1 MVSVALGRGFEPQS
15 DQIKDYEIGMYCFI
29 DKHAALRSNSK
40 SWIWFDK
47 TLSRDIYPFVG

>member
-29 DKHAALRSNSK
+29 DKLAALRSNSK
-40 SWIWFDK
+40 YYI
-47 TLSRDIYPFVG
+47 LI